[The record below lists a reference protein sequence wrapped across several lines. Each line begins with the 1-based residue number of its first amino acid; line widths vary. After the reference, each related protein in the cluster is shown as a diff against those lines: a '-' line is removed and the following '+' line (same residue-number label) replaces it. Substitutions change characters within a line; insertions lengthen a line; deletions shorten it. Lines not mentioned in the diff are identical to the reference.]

1 VGSVNFDKDKMNKKM
16 QHLIKIDAAFKREG
30 YKTLSR
36 EAPKSEL
43 IIILDN

>member
-1 VGSVNFDKDKMNKKM
+1 M
-16 QHLIKIDAAFKREG
+16 QHQVKTNAAFKEKDIR
-30 YKTLSR
+30 LLAR